1 MGKTKPTSP
10 EIDAFIAGT
19 PAPARNM
26 LIKMR
31 EAIRSTLPAEAQEVI
46 SYRMPAFKLNKVL
59 VWYAVFRD
67 HCSLFPTAAVVEQFR
82 DDLTSF
88 KTAKGTVQFPLDNP
102 LPLPLIKRLVK
113 ARLQQSGYKPA
124 KRAL

>member
-26 LIKMR
+26 LMKMR

-46 SYRMPAFKLNKVL
+46 SYRMPAFKLKKML
-59 VWYAVFRD
+59 VWYAAFQD
-67 HCSLFPTAAVVEQFR
+67 HCSLFPTATVVEQFR
-82 DDLTSF
+82 DDLTRF
-88 KTAKGTVQFPLDNP
+88 KTAKGTVQFPLDKP
-102 LPLPLIKRLVK
+102 LPLPLIKKLVK
-113 ARLQQSGYKPA
+113 ARLQQSGYKPD

>member
-1 MGKTKPTSP
+1 MGKTKPISP

-59 VWYAVFRD
+59 VWYAAFRD

>member
-59 VWYAVFRD
+59 VWYAAFRD

-82 DDLTSF
+82 DDLTRF
-88 KTAKGTVQFPLDNP
+88 KTAKGTIQFPLDKP
-102 LPLPLIKRLVK
+102 LPLPLIKKLTL

-124 KRAL
+124 KRST